1 MPGFGAPQPGSPY
14 PMAIGTS
21 LVLIAVGAVLK
32 FAVTEE
38 VSGIKIET
46 VGTILMVVGIVGG
59 LISLVMMSLGSRR
72 AEVVERRYDAPDSP
86 TRPL

>member
-1 MPGFGAPQPGSPY
+1 M
-14 PMAIGTS
+14 
-21 LVLIAVGAVLK
+21 IAVGAVLK

-59 LISLVMMSLGSRR
+59 LISLVMMSRGARR
-72 AEVVERRYDAPDSP
+72 EEVVERRYDAPDVP
-86 TRPL
+86 PRHL